1 MKTFQDIINELAP
14 EVEEWRKEHAIKIQ
28 KELEQ
33 IRTGRVEEDDEKKV
47 IEIVVKKCDELS
59 EKLYIPE
66 QCKDCEVSKDEG
78 LRSRIIGLN
87 LVTPYSYLLI
97 EGCNLDRV
105 CDKKNLQ
112 LLYFG
117 LGVDTLMVDSFWN
130 DYWRVLTGEVVV
142 KDIDEFIKEAKRKA
156 GFIETKNGKLEKPL
170 ILAIPKI
177 VNDVVE
183 CIIKEKLACTF
194 EYPLT
199 NFKSKFSVRRKDG
212 TVEHHFA
219 PIEEEFETTTKV
231 FFRLRWGYYVPEIGI
246 MHSNVI
252 YFGDGEVQS
261 LGDRFFSNVR
271 NKLLS
276 CVRREDDN
284 PLEEIQFAMMLDS
297 YMNLLEKKGSHGVI
311 RTLKKIEKDLRELI
325 VLVSKYNQEK

>member
-14 EVEEWRKEHAIKIQ
+14 EVEEWRKEHAIRIQ
-28 KELEQ
+28 KELER
-33 IRTGRVEEDDEKKV
+33 IRTGIVEEDGERKV
-47 IEIVVKKCDELS
+47 IEIVVKKCDELN

-66 QCKDCEVSKDEG
+66 QCKDCEVSKDED

-105 CDKKNLQ
+105 CDKKNFQ

-130 DYWRVLTGEVVV
+130 DYWRILTGEVVI
-142 KDIDEFIKEAKRKA
+142 KDMDEFVKEAKKKV
-156 GFIETKNGKLEKPL
+156 GFIETKNDKLEKPL

-183 CIIKEKLACTF
+183 CIIKEKLTCTF

-199 NFKSKFSVRRKDG
+199 NFKSKFSVRKKDG
-212 TVEHHFA
+212 SVEYKFA

-297 YMNLLEKKGSHGVI
+297 YMNLLEKKGSHSVI
-311 RTLKKIEKDLRELI
+311 RTLKEIEKDLRELI
-325 VLVSKYNQEK
+325 VLVSKCNQEK

>member
-14 EVEEWRKEHAIKIQ
+14 DVEEWRKEHAIKIQ
-28 KELEQ
+28 KELER
-33 IRTGRVEEDDEKKV
+33 IRTGRVDEDSEKKV

-66 QCKDCEVSKDEG
+66 QCKDCEVSKDED

-97 EGCNLDRV
+97 EGCNLDRI

-117 LGVDTLMVDSFWN
+117 LGVNTLMVDSFWN
-130 DYWRVLTGEVVV
+130 DYWRILTGEVVIRDM
-142 KDIDEFIKEAKRKA
+142 KEFIKEAKRKM
-156 GFIETKNGKLEKPL
+156 GFIETKDGKLEKPL
-170 ILAIPKI
+170 VIALPKI
-177 VNDVVE
+177 VDEIIE

-194 EYPLT
+194 EYPLI
-199 NFKSKFSVRRKDG
+199 NFKSKVGIREKDG
-212 TVEHHFA
+212 TVNYKYML
-219 PIEEEFETTTKV
+219 IEEEFETTPKS
-231 FFRLRWGYYVPEIGI
+231 FFRLRWGYYMPGVAV

-252 YFGDGEVQS
+252 HFGDGEIQS
-261 LGDRFFSNVR
+261 LGDRFFSNVQS
-271 NKLLS
+271 KLLR
-276 CVRREDDN
+276 CVEREKDN

-297 YMNLLEKKGSHGVI
+297 YMNLLEKKGTHGVI
-311 RTLKKIEKDLRELI
+311 RTLKEIEKDLRELI
-325 VLVSKYNQEK
+325 VLISKCNQEK